1 MKLKQIEKNKVNS
14 DFLKQKKKLLIL
26 LVNLINLKQKNNLL
40 LLNINNET
48 NELLFD
54 LIKNKDE
61 LH

>member
-61 LH
+61 